1 MKWGDCHSKKKRQH
15 RRIRAW
21 VTLELKCQLP
31 QGHLI
36 YRFAHTLTLTHTKTS
51 QSEPFKEPKRQ
62 EGEQSGVGGLSRV
75 DGVAKNNK
83 PPLAKW
89 VFHTQWGTQ
98 KEKKLKKM
106 WEKTDAQDNMNGKI
120 PTILQLVTHW
130 HFRVRCWG
138 CVADEVVRGLI
149 RQ

>member
-1 MKWGDCHSKKKRQH
+1 MMGLPQQKTRQH

-36 YRFAHTLTLTHTKTS
+36 YRFAHTLTLTYTKTS

-75 DGVAKNNK
+75 DGVA
-83 PPLAKW
+83 
-89 VFHTQWGTQ
+89 
-98 KEKKLKKM
+98 
-106 WEKTDAQDNMNGKI
+106 
-120 PTILQLVTHW
+120 
-130 HFRVRCWG
+130 
-138 CVADEVVRGLI
+138 
-149 RQ
+149 